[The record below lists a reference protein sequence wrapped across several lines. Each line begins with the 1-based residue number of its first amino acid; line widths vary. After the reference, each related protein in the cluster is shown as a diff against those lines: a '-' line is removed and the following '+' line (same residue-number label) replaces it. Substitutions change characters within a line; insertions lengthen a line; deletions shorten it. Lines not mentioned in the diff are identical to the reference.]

1 MKKATSGILR
11 GGCQLKW
18 SQTEEFPMRDC
29 RYLLLALLLSTL
41 TLTCCAR
48 RSEPIAS
55 RQPGLIHPGMTEPEV
70 VQRLGPPVLI
80 TEQPSAP
87 VQVPPPRGLEFREKR
102 RYTYY
107 YLGPSQDLDTLITL
121 EDGVVIHT
129 GKETR

>member
-1 MKKATSGILR
+1 
-11 GGCQLKW
+11 
-18 SQTEEFPMRDC
+18 MRDC

-48 RSEPIAS
+48 RSEPIVS
-55 RQPGLIHPGMTEPEV
+55 RQPGLIHPGMTEAEE